1 MVWRDLVLAKFTSS
15 TVSVLAFVIFTQ
27 AMPKISTIDIGG
39 WTANNILRVLF
50 ITAGSISTLKAQVM
64 LSGLIGQQTGISEG
78 FSTLVGMKATATAG
92 KTAFGGVKRMLFGG
106 SKVGKSGAGSGST
119 GGLLSNTTSAL
130 GKTYNGMANVTGRA
144 SANIS
149 NLKNHGLK
157 TTAGHHTQN
166 VINSA
171 KSKISFG
178 IYKTTKS
185 FSSAF
190 EKSKIGGK

>member
-1 MVWRDLVLAKFTSS
+1 
-15 TVSVLAFVIFTQ
+15 
-27 AMPKISTIDIGG
+27 
-39 WTANNILRVLF
+39 
-50 ITAGSISTLKAQVM
+50 
-64 LSGLIGQQTGISEG
+64 
-78 FSTLVGMKATATAG
+78 MKATATAG

-190 EKSKIGGK
+190 EKSKIGGN